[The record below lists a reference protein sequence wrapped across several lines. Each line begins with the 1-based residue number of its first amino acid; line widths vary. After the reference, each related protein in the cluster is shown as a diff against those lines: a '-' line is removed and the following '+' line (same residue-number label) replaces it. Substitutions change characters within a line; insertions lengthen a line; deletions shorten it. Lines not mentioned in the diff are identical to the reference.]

1 MTVTDNSRNGTF
13 VSSQHSSLHVRCCI
27 LPLLIS
33 MHGQINGGK
42 IPTGT
47 SHILRDGNEIA
58 FGSHKLLDSEVE
70 AYDYRTL
77 HTAFNT

>member
-1 MTVTDNSRNGTF
+1 
-13 VSSQHSSLHVRCCI
+13 
-27 LPLLIS
+27 
-33 MHGQINGGK
+33 MHGQINGGR

-58 FGSHKLLDSEVE
+58 FGSRKLLDLEVE

-77 HTAFNT
+77 DTSFDT